1 MPATEPAPQCRYETV
16 FSIFLVLLAFLW
28 KDNPSLVY
36 PQILYLFSGLLLLN
50 LGAGMSL
57 RRWPARRA
65 LAAGIILLNCAVI
78 TLALEYSGGPR
89 SNLWVLYLLPIYTA
103 SLWLRTREVFWITL
117 GAVGFNIAFQ
127 AHNVVLWDDTAA
139 FLLALKSAVLV
150 FAAVTTHGLA
160 ARERRGLERLNIER
174 EALAAL
180 EKTNQSSCKRLE
192 QARALADVG
201 LATASVA
208 HDLKS
213 PMLVILGTAQY
224 LLENA
229 SFPEAFHPDV
239 KRMVRSAQLCQ
250 QIAANVLD
258 AAAGRANEVQECDI
272 GDVVESALG
281 VYGNMLLDSGISV
294 QVAVAPGLPA
304 VLGRP
309 YELQRVLINLLSN
322 AKDAMPKGGSIAI
335 RANRRVG
342 PEGHAIELDVDD
354 SGRGIPAEMLGRLFQ
369 PFSTSKVP
377 GKGTGI
383 GLYMSRIIVQTHG
396 GTLTALNLPDGG
408 CRFALTLPAL
418 AAGLALEPVPRDG
431 AHDPA

>member
-1 MPATEPAPQCRYETV
+1 MPTPEPQCRYETV

-36 PQILYLFSGLLLLN
+36 PQILHLFSGLLLLN

-103 SLWLRTREVFWITL
+103 SLWLRTREVVWITL
-117 GAVGFNIAFQ
+117 GAVGFNLAFQ

-139 FLLALKSAVLV
+139 FLLALKSAILT
-150 FAAVTTHGLA
+150 FAAFTTHGLA
-160 ARERRGLERLNIER
+160 ERERRGMERLAADR

-180 EKTNQSSCKRLE
+180 ERAGQSSRKRLE

-213 PMLVILGTAQY
+213 PTMVVLGTAQY

-229 SFPEAFHPDV
+229 AFPEAFHPDI
-239 KRMVRSAQLCQ
+239 KRIIRSAQLCQ
-250 QIAANVLD
+250 QLSSSVLD
-258 AAAGRANEVQECDI
+258 GAAGRAGEVQECDVR
-272 GDVVESALG
+272 DVVDSALA
-281 VYGNMLLDSGISV
+281 VYGDMLLKHGIAVRVDSE
-294 QVAVAPGLPA
+294 AGLPA
-304 VLGRP
+304 VMGRP

-322 AKDAMPKGGSIAI
+322 AKDAMPKGGSIAL
-335 RANRRVG
+335 RARRRVG
-342 PEGHAIELDVDD
+342 PEGTRIELHVED

-369 PFSTSKVP
+369 PFATSKGP

-396 GTLTALNLPDGG
+396 GTLTAQNMADGG
-408 CRFALTLPAL
+408 CRFALSLPAL
-418 AAGLALEPVPRDG
+418 AAGLALAPAPQDG
-431 AHDPA
+431 ARGPA